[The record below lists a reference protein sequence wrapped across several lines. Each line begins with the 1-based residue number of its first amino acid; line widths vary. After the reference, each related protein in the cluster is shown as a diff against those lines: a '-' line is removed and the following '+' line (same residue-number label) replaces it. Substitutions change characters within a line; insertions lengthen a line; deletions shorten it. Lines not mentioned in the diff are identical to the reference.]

1 MRQLGIGA
9 LIVVALV
16 VSLGIAFSLWANR
29 EYTEC
34 YGIFPSSDAAGRAEN
49 AAGEAGFGTRDLDR
63 EGAEA
68 AVIFEFDE
76 TGDDGRQARQTFREI
91 VEGERGR
98 LGHPGDGCL
107 ELPRYGQ

>member
-1 MRQLGIGA
+1 MRRLGIGA

-16 VSLGIAFSLWANR
+16 VSLGIAFSVWANR

-34 YGIFPSSDAAGRAEN
+34 YGIFPSADAAGRAEN
-49 AAGEAGFGTRDLDR
+49 AAAEAGLDTRDLDR
-63 EGAEA
+63 GGAEV
-68 AVIFEFDE
+68 AVTFESDD

-91 VEGERGR
+91 IEGEQGR

>member
-1 MRQLGIGA
+1 MRRLGIGA

-16 VSLGIAFSLWANR
+16 VSLGIAFSVSANR

-34 YGIFPSSDAAGRAEN
+34 YGIFPSAEAAGRAAD
-49 AAGEAGFGTRDLDR
+49 AAAEAGLGTRDLDR
-63 EGAEA
+63 EGAET

-76 TGDDGRQARQTFREI
+76 TGDDGRQERHTFREI
-91 VEGERGR
+91 VEGGRGR

>member
-16 VSLGIAFSLWANR
+16 GSLGIAFSVWADR

-34 YGIFPSSDAAGRAEN
+34 YGVFPSADAAARAEN
-49 AAGEAGFGTRDLDR
+49 AAAEAGLGTRDGDR
-63 EGAEA
+63 KGAEA
-68 AVIFEFDE
+68 AVIFESDE
-76 TGDDGRQARQTFREI
+76 TGDDGRQAGQTFREI
-91 VEGERGR
+91 VEGEQGR

-107 ELPRYGQ
+107 ELPRYDQ

>member
-1 MRQLGIGA
+1 MRRLGIGA

-16 VSLGIAFSLWANR
+16 VSLGIAFSVWANR

-34 YGIFPSSDAAGRAEN
+34 YGIFPSADAAGKAQK
-49 AAGEAGFGTRDLDR
+49 AAAEAGLGIRHLDR
-63 EGAEA
+63 EDAEA

-91 VEGERGR
+91 VDREGGR
-98 LGHPGDGCL
+98 LGHPGNGCL
-107 ELPRYGQ
+107 ELPRFGQ